1 MPSTYSPDLRIEL
14 IANGEQSGVWGSTT
28 NNNLGTLIEDAISG
42 AALQTTSTQKYALL
56 AANGSADQARCAML
70 VLDTTYVGAG
80 NYEVYAPP
88 VTKLYVVKNASSTK
102 DLDLYC
108 ATAVNG
114 TTAAGAAYT
123 VPIGKTAF
131 VRSNGTQFFDA
142 TDYVAGSVSF
152 TNAVLTTPSLA
163 GETFSTAATVSAA
176 GTTQGNGTA
185 LTADYNVVTTVA
197 ASSGVVLPTA
207 TVGRRIIIVNRGAN
221 TLNVYPFATG
231 SQQIDALGAN
241 NPITIP
247 VNGVM
252 EFNAATTSRWYS
264 SSTLTLTDSLITTP
278 SLVAAKVSTSA
289 SVTAGTNVQGQGAL
303 TADYNVIT
311 SAAANPSGV
320 TLPVAT
326 VGRKVLIVN
335 KGANPVNV
343 YPVSGSTIDALAVNA
358 AISLPVGGLLEF
370 NASSITQWY
379 SSYNATTAASVGG
392 VSFTGTQPTASVNQV
407 PVYGATG
414 SSITTAR
421 TYQFRA
427 TTAGQ
432 AQIQLFENAT
442 SGATDSITIQ
452 PPNTLSASYT
462 LTLPTTDGNA
472 DEFLQTNGSGVLTWA
487 AVTGGTGDVVGPA
500 SATNNAVV
508 RFDTTTGK
516 LIQNSVVIVSDTGAV
531 SGVTTLST
539 SGLITGGDGFRS
551 TPGSYNFTASNES
564 IFGSSGSVTISV
576 GGAGRTNW
584 TTAAYTPVV
593 DAAIT
598 LGTASLKW
606 GQIYSSSGTINTS
619 DANEKQDIADLDD
632 AEKRVATRLKGL
644 IKKFRF
650 TSAVVKKG
658 EAARI
663 HIGVIAQEVRDAF
676 IAEGLDANR
685 YGIFCSDTWW
695 EREEDVYQPYNETTV
710 KQIVVYETPIEG
722 AVVKTRFGVRYEELL
737 AFVIA
742 AM

>member
-42 AALQTTSTQKYALL
+42 AALRTTSVQKYPLL
-56 AANGSADQARCAML
+56 AANGSADEARCAML

-123 VPIGKTAF
+123 IPIGKTAF

-142 TDYVAGSVSF
+142 TDYVAGSVAF

-252 EFNAATTSRWYS
+252 MFNAATTSRWYS
-264 SSTLTLTDSLITTP
+264 SSTLTLTDPLITTP

-303 TADYNVIT
+303 TSDYNVIT

-320 TLPVAT
+320 TLPAAT

-343 YPVSGSTIDALAVNA
+343 YPATSAAIDAIA
-358 AISLPVGGLLEF
+358 ANSPISLPVGGLLEF
-370 NASSITQWY
+370 NASSATQWY
-379 SSYNATTAASVGG
+379 SSYNATTAGSAGS
-392 VSFTGTQPTASVNQV
+392 VSFTGTAPIANQV
-407 PVYGATG
+407 VTYASTTG
-414 SSITTAR
+414 TSITTG
-421 TYQFRA
+421 YIYEFKA
-427 TTAGQ
+427 TSTGQ
-432 AQIQLFENAT
+432 AQLRLYEDA
-442 SGATDSITIQ
+442 DSAGTNYVAIQ
-452 PPNTLSASYT
+452 PPASLANTYT

-472 DEFLQTNGSGVLTWA
+472 NEFLQTDGNGVLSWAAAAAGGVTSVTGSGAITASPTTGAVTVSVANAGSSTAGIVTTGSQQFGGAKRFALGMTVNAADQSSGAWPFYAASTTTAPAISGWNSSTGYAGNFMYVNGSSNPIIFQTAPTGP
-487 AVTGGTGDVVGPA
+487 GGTL
-500 SATNNAVV
+500 
-508 RFDTTTGK
+508 TTTG
-516 LIQNSVVIVSDTGAV
+516 
-531 SGVTTLST
+531 
-539 SGLITGGDGFRS
+539 
-551 TPGSYNFTASNES
+551 S
-564 IFGSSGSVTISV
+564 IS
-576 GGAGRTNW
+576 
-584 TTAAYTPVV
+584 
-593 DAAIT
+593 
-598 LGTASLKW
+598 GTASTVA
-606 GQIYSSSGTINTS
+606 YNTS
-619 DANEKQDIADLDD
+619 SDYRLKENVVPLTDAI
-632 AEKRVATRLKGL
+632 TRLKL
-644 IKKFRF
+644 LAPKRF
-650 TSAVVKKG
+650 TWKAAPEEGVIEGFIAHEVQEIVPVAVHGVKDAVDTDGKIVPQG
-658 EAARI
+658 MDASFLVPLLTAALQEAVARI
-663 HIGVIAQEVRDAF
+663 EALEAR
-676 IAEGLDANR
+676 LAN
-685 YGIFCSDTWW
+685 
-695 EREEDVYQPYNETTV
+695 
-710 KQIVVYETPIEG
+710 
-722 AVVKTRFGVRYEELL
+722 
-737 AFVIA
+737 
-742 AM
+742 M